1 MDIKGASDQ
10 KGKNDPMILNKS
22 KEKIKQIDIKH
33 IE

>member
-10 KGKNDPMILNKS
+10 KGKNDPMLLNKS
-22 KEKIKQIDIKH
+22 KANLKQLDIKH